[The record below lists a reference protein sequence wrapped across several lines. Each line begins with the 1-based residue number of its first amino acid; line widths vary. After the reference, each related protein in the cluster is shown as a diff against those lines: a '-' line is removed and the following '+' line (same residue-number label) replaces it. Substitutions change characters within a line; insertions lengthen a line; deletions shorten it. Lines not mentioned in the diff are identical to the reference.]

1 MQRRVFWYEFWLLW
15 GIATGGAALELWRAD
30 FPREILAA
38 QSFIPLH
45 GESGFVALLMLTA
58 QISIELA
65 VATGVGLWAAHQ
77 VGLGVPVLEGWL
89 RHRPLRSQSLRPLVL
104 PVISIALLLAVFSD
118 LPDLSVFHPNRRQ
131 RTAELTAFLQTPDGL
146 KFQEQ
151 IDKLQPPPKRLT
163 LFSEAILYAQTAVST
178 GVYDQLFMVS
188 VFVLLL
194 LQIRGT
200 RGSIPDRKLLWAAIV
215 IVTAI
220 RATSLI
226 VQQSTPS
233 QIDQIILAVFPT
245 HRDPLSLVAA
255 RGLVR
260 MAPASL
266 ASGWLYVRH
275 GIEAAIL
282 ASFLSAVLAYPLL
295 IHVLIHF
302 A

>member
-1 MQRRVFWYEFWLLW
+1 MQRRVFWYEFWLFW

-30 FPREILAA
+30 LPREILAT
-38 QSFIPLH
+38 QSFIPVH
-45 GESGFVALLMLTA
+45 GESSFVALLTLTA
-58 QISIELA
+58 QIGVELA

-77 VGLGVPVLEGWL
+77 AGLGAPVLEGWL
-89 RHRPLRSQSLRPLVL
+89 RDRPLSQSLRPLVL
-104 PVISIALLLAVFSD
+104 PVISIALLLAIFSD
-118 LPDLSVFHPNRRQ
+118 LPNLSILHPNRKQ
-131 RTAELTAFLQTPDGL
+131 GTAEFTAFLQTPDGL

-200 RGSIPDRKLLWAAIV
+200 RGSIPDRNLLWAAIV

-220 RATSLI
+220 RAASLV

-245 HRDPLSLVAA
+245 HRDPFSLVAA

-260 MAPASL
+260 MVPASL
-266 ASGWLYVRH
+266 ALGWLYVRY
-275 GIEAAIL
+275 GIEAALL
-282 ASFLSAVLAYPLL
+282 ASFVGAVLAYPLL
-295 IHVLIHF
+295 IHVFIHF